1 MPRKKNT
8 TNNYFHEGVEEAIKL
23 YNKAETERERNR
35 LFSIIYPAL
44 SKVSEVFYNKIKPTY
59 IEGEPMEIQ
68 MDCIQYLTERLFRI
82 KEGKGKAF
90 SYMTVC
96 ARNFYIFHNTKG
108 YKDIQKT
115 VSLDYLNENWDIAD
129 DSQQRLEEMEAAAS
143 LLNAFTNYLEENKQG
158 LYNNNTK
165 KSVHMIDAII
175 DLLRSGDTLEN
186 FNRRDIMNDLVEVNG
201 IVVDR
206 HYVTKMFNRI
216 TMHYE
221 AFRKEWNKTG
231 KPIAFIDKQELTPNE
246 IEYCIQNYS
255 QMDRKF
261 GVIALSKQFK
271 VPEYTIRKELAKAGL
286 CTV

>member
-1 MPRKKNT
+1 MK
-8 TNNYFHEGVEEAIKL
+8 
-23 YNKAETERERNR
+23 
-35 LFSIIYPAL
+35 
-44 SKVSEVFYNKIKPTY
+44 
-59 IEGEPMEIQ
+59 
-68 MDCIQYLTERLFRI
+68 
-82 KEGKGKAF
+82 
-90 SYMTVC
+90 
-96 ARNFYIFHNTKG
+96 
-108 YKDIQKT
+108 
-115 VSLDYLNENWDIAD
+115 
-129 DSQQRLEEMEAAAS
+129 
-143 LLNAFTNYLEENKQG
+143 
-158 LYNNNTK
+158 
-165 KSVHMIDAII
+165 
-175 DLLRSGDTLEN
+175 
-186 FNRRDIMNDLVEVNG
+186 DLVEVNG